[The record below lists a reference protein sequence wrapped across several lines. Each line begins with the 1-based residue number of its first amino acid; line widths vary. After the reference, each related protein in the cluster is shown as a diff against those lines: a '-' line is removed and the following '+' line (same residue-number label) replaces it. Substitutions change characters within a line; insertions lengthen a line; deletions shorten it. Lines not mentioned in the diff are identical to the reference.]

1 MSAIYLI
8 STTGV
13 LTGPVTFPV
22 VPGVGVQI
30 PENTLQL
37 ADELPECPEGFAWGL
52 VNDTPEQLPDHR
64 GMVYSI
70 ETGAPQEWSVLGAL
84 PEGFTNI
91 PYPGQFYVW
100 RAGDWQFDVDAQTA
114 AKAVELLEDRDSRL
128 RTSQMR
134 IAPLQYAGEIGEA
147 TEQEKAALEAW
158 KRYSVALNR
167 IEQQEGFPHSV
178 NWPPAP
184 VDAQDR

>member
-30 PENTLQL
+30 LENTLQL
-37 ADELPECPEGFAWGL
+37 ANELPDCPEGFAWGL

-70 ETGAPQEWSVLGAL
+70 ETGAPHEWSLLGAL
-84 PEGFTNI
+84 PEGVTSI

-100 RAGDWQFDVDAQTA
+100 RAGDWQLDTAAQTV
-114 AKAVELLEDRDSRL
+114 AKAAEVLEDRDSRL
-128 RTSQMR
+128 RASQMR
-134 IAPLQYAGEIGEA
+134 IAPLQYALEIGEA
-147 TEQEKAALEAW
+147 TDLEIAAMDAW
-158 KRYSVALNR
+158 KRYSIKLNR
-167 IEQQEGFPHSV
+167 LEQQAGFPHEVS
-178 NWPPAP
+178 WPPLPA
-184 VDAQDR
+184 